1 LEGDSSPAGPIPLQ
15 ILFITLQSLVNAPT
29 TTVWIALLIILVL
42 ISCSAIMS
50 ASEIAFFSL
59 SNVEVDELRESE
71 DDADNR
77 VAKLLSNARYLLSSI
92 LITNNLVNIG
102 VVITF
107 YFVTKAVFNFIDI
120 DLHFF
125 ILRGYTIEF
134 LFNVVI
140 VTFFLVLFGEAT
152 PKIYAAHNK
161 VKLARTMAPFF
172 IGLVRIMKPIN
183 YLLVGSTQIIER
195 RLKKHNAEIDIEEI
209 NKAIEI
215 TVEEK
220 GSTHDAS
227 LLKSIVHFGN
237 IMVKQIM
244 RPRNEV
250 SAVND
255 DWDFKQLIDYVKE
268 VGYSRLPV
276 YKETLDNITGV
287 LHIKDLLEHINQGPD
302 FGWQSLVRKPLFVPE
317 NKKIDDLLR
326 EIQENRNHLAIV
338 VDEYGGTSGIVTLED
353 IVEEVV
359 GDIKDE
365 FDDANENTGF
375 KKLDDNNFIFEGKTT
390 LMDVCKLM
398 VIEQSTFDDVKG
410 EAETLGGL
418 LLELAG
424 RLPKGGEEY
433 KYLDF
438 TFRILSIQNN
448 RIEKV
453 KITVL

>member
-1 LEGDSSPAGPIPLQ
+1 
-15 ILFITLQSLVNAPT
+15 
-29 TTVWIALLIILVL
+29 
-42 ISCSAIMS
+42 MS

-59 SNVEVDELRESE
+59 SNVEVDELRDSE
-71 DDADNR
+71 DTKDNR
-77 VAKLLSNARYLLSSI
+77 VAKLLDRARYLLSSI
-92 LITNNLVNIG
+92 LITNNLVNIA

-107 YFVTKAVFNFIDI
+107 YFVTKALFNFRDI
-120 DLHFF
+120 DTGFFVLTGGTIDF
-125 ILRGYTIEF
+125 IL
-134 LFNVVI
+134 NVVI

-152 PKIYAAHNK
+152 PKVYATHNK
-161 VKLARTMAPFF
+161 QKIARFMAPFF
-172 IGLVRIMKPIN
+172 VWLVRIYGPIN
-183 YLLVGSTQIIER
+183 YVLVGSTQVIER

-220 GSTHDAS
+220 ESKQDAS

-250 SAVND
+250 SAIND
-255 DWDFKQLIDYVKE
+255 EWDFKQLIDYVKE

-276 YKETLDNITGV
+276 YKESLDHITGV
-287 LHIKDLLEHINQGPD
+287 LHIKDLLEHINQGAD

-365 FDDANENTGF
+365 FDDANENSGY
-375 KKLDDNNFIFEGKTT
+375 KKLDDNNYIFEGKTP
-390 LMDVCKLM
+390 LMDACKLM
-398 VIEQSTFDDVKG
+398 DIEPLTFDEVRG

-424 RLPKGGEEY
+424 RIPKGGEEY
-433 KYLDF
+433 KYLEF
-438 TFRILSIQNN
+438 TFKVLSIQNN
-448 RIEKV
+448 RIEKLKV
-453 KITVL
+453 TIAQ